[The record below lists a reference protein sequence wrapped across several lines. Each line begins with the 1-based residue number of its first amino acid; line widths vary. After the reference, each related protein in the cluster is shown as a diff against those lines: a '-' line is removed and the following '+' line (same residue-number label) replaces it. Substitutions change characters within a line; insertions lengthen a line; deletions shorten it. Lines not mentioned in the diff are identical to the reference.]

1 METPKPKRLRWKAQY
16 RIIASQ
22 YPPIDLFE
30 DLFDTPEEQEALW
43 VLESLTND
51 RLLDETGDLQRVA
64 RDDRVNGPG
73 ASVVMAAFTH
83 IGRPGRFNDA
93 SFGAYYAAKDLETAI
108 RETVFHRE
116 RLARA
121 SSGLAPEEWTLRAHV
136 GQVNKPM
143 LDIRDAGFQVL
154 RDPDVATYPTT
165 QAFAKPL
172 RRNGAWGLVY
182 PSVRHPGGQCIAA
195 FRPPAVSLPTSGPR
209 LVYVWDGE
217 RVTEVYERQAPIVRF
232 TQGDG

>member
-30 DLFDTPEEQEALW
+30 HLFDTPQEQEALW
-43 VLESLTND
+43 LLESLTND
-51 RLLDETGDLQRVA
+51 RLLAEAGDVRRVP
-64 RDDRVNGPG
+64 REDRVSGPG

-93 SFGAYYAAKDLETAI
+93 SYGVYYAAKDLETAI

-121 SSGLAPEEWTLRAHV
+121 SQGLAPEEWTLRAHV
-136 GQVNKPM
+136 GQVTKPL
-143 LDIRDAGFQVL
+143 LDIRGVGFDQL
-154 RDPDVATYPTT
+154 HDPDIASYSKT

-172 RRNGAWGLVY
+172 RRDGAWGLVY
-182 PSVRHPGGQCIAA
+182 PSARDPGGQCIAA

-217 RVTEVYERQAPIVRF
+217 RVTEVYERQAPIMRF
-232 TQGDG
+232 TQDQ